1 MCGIAG
7 FLFRGSKRIIAEE
20 AVRAIERIQAHRGP
34 DDKGIQRLPT
44 SVGTISLG
52 HRRLAIIDLSPAGHQ
67 PMEDPQTGNWITY
80 NGEIYNFQD
89 LRDQLEGVGQAFR
102 TKTDTE
108 VILKAYA
115 TWGREC
121 LKHLRGIFAF
131 GLWDKKE
138 QALFLAR
145 DHLGVKPVYYYQR
158 KDCFIFA
165 SEVRAL
171 LASGFV
177 PRKLDINGLYSYLAY
192 GSVQDPYTLIEGVK
206 SLLPGHF
213 LEWKEG
219 GIHIHRY
226 WQLPPPEAV
235 NPHPPADVYDQIAE
249 RLKDAVHIQL
259 ISDVPLGAFLSGG
272 IDSTAIAALMHKT
285 STGPVKTF
293 SIVFDEAKYD
303 ERKYSR
309 HAAEYI
315 GTDHTEIEL
324 SGETVRNHLSQALA
338 AYDQP
343 CIDGLNTYF
352 ISKVTKE
359 AGLTV
364 ALSGA
369 GGDELFGGYDGYRK
383 SLFAERWGR
392 PIQALASLVPVN
404 LQDILKG
411 LSGSETAR
419 KGIAL
424 LSTKRHPYFISRR
437 LFSDWQIDQLLHKD
451 LPRIL
456 SWEPD
461 TFGRMET
468 EAQGYDPINRASA
481 FELQTYMLSTLLR
494 DTDQMSMAHAL
505 EVRVPLIDHKL
516 VEFLF
521 TLPGHIKVDK
531 GVPKPLLTKAM
542 GDSIPSECVFRPKL
556 GFELPFQIWLRQC
569 LQKEM
574 AEEFLNTRKDKV
586 WPLAENG
593 LSKIWQ
599 EFQSRRVNWSRVWG
613 VFVLKHWVELWGP

>member
-7 FLFRGSKRIIAEE
+7 VLCSDYVIAEA
-20 AVRAIERIQAHRGP
+20 AVQAMNKLLAHRGP
-34 DDKGIQRLPT
+34 DGKGIQRLSTPA
-44 SVGTISLG
+44 GTIVLG
-52 HRRLAIIDLSPAGHQ
+52 HRRLAIIDLSASGHQ
-67 PMEDPQTGNWITY
+67 PMEDPDTGNWITY

-89 LRDQLEGVGQAFR
+89 LRKQLEGMGQVLR

-115 TWGREC
+115 TWGKDC
-121 LKHLRGIFAF
+121 LRHLRGIFAF
-131 GLWDKKE
+131 GLWDKK
-138 QALFLAR
+138 QQTLFLAR
-145 DHLGVKPVYYYQR
+145 DQLGVKPLYYCEG

-171 LASGFV
+171 LASGLV

-192 GSVQDPYTLIEGVK
+192 GSLQDPYTLIEDVK

-219 GIHIHRY
+219 NIDIHRY
-226 WQLPPPEAV
+226 WQLPSPEMINFPPRK
-235 NPHPPADVYDQIAE
+235 DVYDQLVE
-249 RLKDAVHIQL
+249 RLKDAIHIQL
-259 ISDVPLGAFLSGG
+259 VSDVPLGAFLSGG
-272 IDSTAIAALMHKT
+272 IDSTAVAALMRKT
-285 STGPVKTF
+285 STAPVKTF
-293 SIVFDEAKYD
+293 SVVFDEAKYD

-309 HAAEYI
+309 CAAKHI
-315 GTDHTEIEL
+315 GTDHTELEL
-324 SGETVRNHLSQALA
+324 KGGMVRDNLPRALS

-343 CIDGLNTYF
+343 SIDGLNTYF
-352 ISKVTKE
+352 VSKVTKE

-364 ALSGA
+364 ALSGV
-369 GGDELFGGYDGYRK
+369 GGDEIFGGYDGYRK

-392 PIQALASLVPVN
+392 PIQAIASLVPAN
-404 LQDILKG
+404 LQSILKG
-411 LSGSETAR
+411 LNGSESAR

-437 LFSDWQIDQLLHKD
+437 LFSDWQIDELLHKD
-451 LPRIL
+451 IPRIP
-456 SWEPD
+456 SWEPN
-461 TFGRMET
+461 TFDWIES
-468 EAQGYDPINRASA
+468 EARDYDPINRASA

-531 GVPKPLLTKAM
+531 GLPKPLLTKVL
-542 GDSIPSECVFRPKL
+542 GDSIPQECIFRPKQ
-556 GFELPFQIWLRQC
+556 GFELPFEIWLREC

-574 AEEFLNTRKDKV
+574 AEKFLNTRKDKA
-586 WPLAENG
+586 WPLEQNG

-599 EFQSRRVNWSRVWG
+599 EFQSGKLNWSRVWG
-613 VFVLKHWVELWGP
+613 IFVLQHWMKIWRL